1 MSHQSE
7 ETSHFN
13 VSLERGNTVAAR
25 ASCSGGIVL
34 GEDALSQDGNTMTL
48 TSNHIQA
55 HHHATPTLTDPVIL
69 VTTNVEEAAQH
80 MVIQPYQKQKHRHE
94 KQMSSEEE

>member
-1 MSHQSE
+1 M
-7 ETSHFN
+7 
-13 VSLERGNTVAAR
+13 
-25 ASCSGGIVL
+25 L

-69 VTTNVEEAAQH
+69 VTANVEQAAQH
-80 MVIQPYQKQKHRHE
+80 MVIYHPLLNNIQPYQKRTRRRE